1 MRSVIRVRAQES
13 MTVEHDHE
21 KARAVSGEHG
31 ARDSSERRFRD
42 FIEFFGSL
50 VGLVGFGL
58 GILPNSTVAEKF
70 LVVVAAIALSGVI
83 LLAIRLVPQGRAA
96 AWLVVF
102 GIVSVVCLA
111 ALSVVAQ
118 GTATPSA
125 SAARGS
131 TLRGS
136 AMSSGASPASTVSAI
151 QSAVTAQ
158 TKGYSSDYKD
168 HPFEMPG
175 DACQYSTTDNA
186 SNVSFTQQTANV
198 TVTDTNDGDID
209 ISCNGL
215 AETATLLFNDQV
227 AQVTGNP
234 SPSECAAA
242 ITTKPISGSI
252 DFGQLQRGEE
262 FCFIAGYPNGA
273 TGPLVFVK
281 LTSVAGTPTFS
292 TTWAATAW
300 QIPSSS

>member
-1 MRSVIRVRAQES
+1 MA
-13 MTVEHDHE
+13 VEHDHE
-21 KARAVSGEHG
+21 RARAASDEHG
-31 ARDSSERRFRD
+31 ATGSSGKRFRE

-96 AWLVVF
+96 AWLAVF
-102 GIVSVVCLA
+102 GAVSVVCLA
-111 ALSVVAQ
+111 ALSVLAQ

-125 SAARGS
+125 PAAATGP

-136 AMSSGASPASTVSAI
+136 AMSSGASPASTASAI
-151 QSAVTAQ
+151 QPAVTPQAN
-158 TKGYSSDYKD
+158 GYSSDYTD
-168 HPFEMPG
+168 RPFEMPG
-175 DACQYSTTDNA
+175 DACQYSNTDNA
-186 SNVSFTQQTANV
+186 SNVSFTRQAANV
-198 TVTDTNDGDID
+198 TVTDNNDGDMD
-209 ISCNGL
+209 INCNGL

-242 ITTKPISGSI
+242 INTKPISGSI
-252 DFGQLQRGEE
+252 DFGQLQPGEE

-273 TGPLVFVK
+273 KGPLVFVK
-281 LTSVAGTPTFS
+281 LTSVAGTPTFI

-300 QIPSSS
+300 PDPPQADSGLHIHWAQ